1 MIRRPQDGDAPAISS
16 PTKISSNSK
25 KIGLVLSGG
34 GSRAA
39 YQVGALKALVD
50 YMESEPN
57 IVVGSSIG
65 AVNTLVFSAALKG
78 GLRHAV
84 NKLEEM
90 WIDRTFKNSFR
101 GSPSKAFLKSL
112 KMALLKYA
120 TKPGP
125 EATTDAIFDP
135 TPMMEAV
142 DKTIYEHGGLEPEN
156 RASCLKAVA
165 VMTTLEGAQR
175 KPILILSSKEQ
186 MPPEDL
192 IGASF
197 EVHHVKGLTAKH
209 GFASAALPSVL
220 PPVELNLENRNMRFV
235 DGGISQNIPVDPAV
249 RLGAEKVIII
259 DISGRDWW
267 FRRYGEAL
275 DTRPEWE
282 VPAALQTYCVRPP
295 EVFTA
300 RCQGPL
306 GPILKAAIGGS
317 TRNFIHALGP
327 TWPVFT
333 FIKAKFGEEI
343 AYEVLSYVTLYP
355 EYTRALIE
363 TGYNETMA
371 TINKKHKLEFE
382 VAKDYK
388 KLVAAL

>member
-1 MIRRPQDGDAPAISS
+1 MKRRPQESDSQAISQPS
-16 PTKISSNSK
+16 KNGNNSK

-39 YQVGALKALVD
+39 YQVGALKALRD
-50 YMESEPN
+50 FMESDPN
-57 IVVGSSIG
+57 VVVGSSIG
-65 AVNTLVFSAALKG
+65 AVNTLVFSAALKH
-78 GLRHAV
+78 GLDHAV
-84 NKLEEM
+84 SVLESM
-90 WIDRTFKNSFR
+90 WLERTFKNSFR

-112 KMALLKYA
+112 KMAFLKYA
-120 TKPGP
+120 SKPGP
-125 EATTDAIFDP
+125 DATTDSIFDP

-142 DKTIYEHGGLEPEN
+142 DKCIYENGGLEPEN
-156 RASCLKAVA
+156 RASSLKAVA
-165 VMTTLEGAQR
+165 VMTTMEGIQR
-175 KPILILSSKEQ
+175 KPILIMSSKD
-186 MPPEDL
+186 PFKPEDL
-192 IGASF
+192 VGASF
-197 EVHHVKGLTAKH
+197 EAHNIKALSAKH

-220 PPVELNLENRNMRFV
+220 PPVELDVEDKKMRFV
-235 DGGISQNIPVDPAV
+235 DGGISQNVPVDPAV

-282 VPAALQTYCVRPP
+282 VPAAMQTYCVRPP
-295 EVFTA
+295 EVFVA
-300 RCQGPL
+300 RCQNPL
-306 GPILKAAIGGS
+306 GPVLKAAIGTS

-333 FIKAKFGEEI
+333 FIKAKFGEEV

-355 EYTRALIE
+355 DYTRALIE
-363 TGYNETMA
+363 TGYNETLA
-371 TINKKHKLEFE
+371 TLNKKHKLEFE

-388 KLVAAL
+388 KLVASL